1 MKANPTVAKDIAIY
15 FLEATDQRYTPS
27 IIAKTIIQAK
37 AILEAGYTKD
47 EIIQC
52 IDWVINKTTVVMYS
66 LGYISTMINKI
77 LENIKQEVDA
87 EEKNEKLKKYKEDM
101 LNFQQDL
108 LKKEGEELVNE
119 TSDRNRRKANE
130 FDNKSRERKKYYFDL
145 FEESGKDN

>member
-52 IDWVINKTTVVMYS
+52 IDWVVNKTTVVMYS

-101 LNFQQDL
+101 LTFQQGL
-108 LKKEGEELVNE
+108 LKKEGEEVVNE

-130 FDNKSRERKKYYFDL
+130 FGNKSRERKKYYFDL
-145 FEESGKDN
+145 FEESGEDN

>member
-1 MKANPTVAKDIAIY
+1 MKANPTVARDIALY
-15 FLEATDQRYTPS
+15 FLEATDQRYTSS
-27 IIAKTIIQAK
+27 IIAKTVIQAK
-37 AILEAGYTKD
+37 SILEAGYTKD

-52 IDWVINKTTVVMYS
+52 IDWVVDKTNVIMYS

-77 LENIKQEVDA
+77 LENIKQEAED
-87 EEKNEKLKKYKEDM
+87 EEKNEKLKKYREDM

-130 FDNKSRERKKYYFDL
+130 FGNKSGKRKKYYFDL
-145 FEESGKDN
+145 FEESGEDN

>member
-52 IDWVINKTTVVMYS
+52 IDWVVDKTSVVMYS

-101 LNFQQDL
+101 LTFQQGL
-108 LKKEGEELVNE
+108 LKKEGEEVGNE
-119 TSDRNRRKANE
+119 ASNRNRRKANE
-130 FDNKSRERKKYYFDL
+130 FGNESRFGEKYNFDL
-145 FEESGKDN
+145 FEESGEDN

>member
-52 IDWVINKTTVVMYS
+52 IDWVVNKTTVVMYS

-77 LENIKQEVDA
+77 LENIKEEKVD
-87 EEKNEKLKKYKEDM
+87 EEKNEKLKKYREDM

-108 LKKEGEELVNE
+108 LKKEGEEVSNE
-119 TSDRNRRKANE
+119 ASNRNRRKANE
-130 FDNKSRERKKYYFDL
+130 FGNKSRERKKYYFDL
-145 FEESGKDN
+145 FEESGEDN

>member
-37 AILEAGYTKD
+37 AILEAGYTKG

-101 LNFQQDL
+101 LTFQQGL
-108 LKKEGEELVNE
+108 LKKEGEEVGNE

-130 FDNKSRERKKYYFDL
+130 FGDKSGERKKYYFDL
-145 FEESGKDN
+145 FEESGEDN